1 MYLVSKNNRPVAVFN
16 SQGDADFFH
25 KTRHE
30 KRLYNIEN
38 TLTEISEETYYDLLE
53 CMPPIYHNGFMFANS
68 EPLDHLPTQG
78 RAIPIFNGC
87 TQKGGKYYQ
96 FICTVESI
104 KNLLPSD
111 IEI

>member
-1 MYLVSKNNRPVAVFN
+1 MFLITKNSRPIAIYN
-16 SQGDADFFH
+16 SQEDAEFYR
-25 KTRHE
+25 KTRHQ
-30 KRLYNIEN
+30 KHLYTIEN
-38 TLTEISEETYYDLLE
+38 TLKEITEDHYDFLLE
-53 CMPPIYHNGFMFANS
+53 VLPPIYHNGFMFANS
-68 EPLDHLPTQG
+68 EPVDHLAIQG

-111 IEI
+111 IEV